1 LKETQAINKSLSALG
16 DVMAAI
22 VRRDPH
28 VPYRNSK
35 LTYLLQPCLGNQAKT
50 LMILNLAPDTASAPE
65 TLCSARFGEKVRG
78 RERSRPLLSWLLPL
92 LNSGQVGRA
101 VYIYSLTHYARPP
114 TRERAPFASFT
125 EPQLRALRSLSPSA
139 PHLHVSAHPPS
150 KQLCFFAPLGD
161 DVAGGYGPAIGL
173 STLTAGVSVRR

>member
-92 LNSGQVGRA
+92 LNSGQVG
-101 VYIYSLTHYARPP
+101 
-114 TRERAPFASFT
+114 
-125 EPQLRALRSLSPSA
+125 
-139 PHLHVSAHPPS
+139 
-150 KQLCFFAPLGD
+150 
-161 DVAGGYGPAIGL
+161 GL
-173 STLTAGVSVRR
+173 STFTASLTTLVLPPERELRSQASRSPS

>member
-1 LKETQAINKSLSALG
+1 MKETQAINKSLSALG

-114 TRERAPFASFT
+114 TRESSVRKLHGAPVEGSPLT
-125 EPQLRALRSLSPSA
+125 LSLSTTPSC
-139 PHLHVSAHPPS
+139 LCSPS
-150 KQLCFFAPLGD
+150 LQAALFLR
-161 DVAGGYGPAIGL
+161 PAW
-173 STLTAGVSVRR
+173 